1 MAYYLLT
8 NPKDQT
14 PVILRTPFNVDVE
27 FWQLRDWFERD
38 RQPGEDF
45 LDWLYRRQ
53 KETNWDIVDFEVRD
67 YPVPE

>member
-27 FWQLRDWFERD
+27 FWQLRDWFEKD
-38 RQPGEDF
+38 RHPGEDF
-45 LDWLYRRQ
+45 LDWVGRQ
-53 KETNWDIVDFEVRD
+53 DTGWDLVDFDLAD
-67 YPVPE
+67 YPE

>member
-1 MAYYLLT
+1 MAYYLIT

-27 FWQLRDWFERD
+27 FWQLRDWFEKD

-45 LDWLYRRQ
+45 LDWMERQ
-53 KETNWDIVDFEVRD
+53 DTGWDLVDFDLAD
-67 YPVPE
+67 YPE